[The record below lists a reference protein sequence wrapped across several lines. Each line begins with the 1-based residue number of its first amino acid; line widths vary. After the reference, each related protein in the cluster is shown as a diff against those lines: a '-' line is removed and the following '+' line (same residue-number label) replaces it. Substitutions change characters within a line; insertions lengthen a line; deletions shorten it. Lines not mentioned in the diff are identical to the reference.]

1 MHSDS
6 VLYLQLVHVTE
17 DFPLA
22 IVLMAM
28 DSVSV

>member
-1 MHSDS
+1 MHGNS
-6 VLYLQLVHVTE
+6 VVFLQLAHVTE

-22 IVLMAM
+22 VVLMVM